1 MFQGYEY
8 RQKGRNAAETVQ
20 FWQCVKNVILSHF
33 YLIHFRAVLGE
44 RIRILVRKI
53 YVLLVIITIPKWKR
67 SMLFVNEKSKLSTKL
82 ILEKTREIIARAFH
96 ELNDEELMAMP
107 SCSTA
112 QRMLQRKREHPE
124 AAQINAKEVHNIVIE
139 GDYANDEEGHQFLLY
154 DSRNHAPD
162 DAVFFIFATQM
173 GIIRLRTYRH
183 WSGDGTFKITPS
195 NFLQLYTL
203 NVLVEQSSVPS
214 AYILMCNKAADT
226 YRRIFEY

>member
-1 MFQGYEY
+1 
-8 RQKGRNAAETVQ
+8 
-20 FWQCVKNVILSHF
+20 
-33 YLIHFRAVLGE
+33 
-44 RIRILVRKI
+44 
-53 YVLLVIITIPKWKR
+53 
-67 SMLFVNEKSKLSTKL
+67 MLFVNEKSKLSTKL

-183 WSGDGTFKITPS
+183 WSGDGTFEITPS

-226 YRRIFEY
+226 YRRVFEVLREHIEVGPLSIMMDFEQGARNGFQQIWPNIVFRMCLFQLGQSVLRRVQVLHLNFP